1 MVMSTR
7 GWEIA
12 LLSGS
17 AGRRAAT
24 DTVVSPLIA
33 LMKHQVDA
41 LRACG
46 YPAAA
51 LHRGVDFTD
60 RRNDP
65 ELFELEPEDL
75 HLEMEI

>member
-1 MVMSTR
+1 
-7 GWEIA
+7 
-12 LLSGS
+12 
-17 AGRRAAT
+17 
-24 DTVVSPLIA
+24 
-33 LMKHQVDA
+33 MKHQVDA

-60 RRNDP
+60 MRNDP